1 MYNWEMAIETVC
13 EKHAFVSYNWFHDV
27 FLSLQRATGRKM
39 TLGKSKKVQF
49 QNLFKIKLFF

>member
-1 MYNWEMAIETVC
+1 MMYNWEMAIETVC
-13 EKHAFVSYNWFHDV
+13 EKHAFVSYNWFHGV

-49 QNLFKIKLFF
+49 QNLCLL